1 MYFEFHAE
9 PRQGATWTPA
19 VDVCE
24 RETEIVI
31 FVEAPGVDRSDLQL
45 HWNDGV
51 LTISGHKRQEPQDGK
66 MAAYLCVERLY
77 GPFRRE
83 IAIGIPIDHR
93 SARAELKDGLLSIR
107 LPKRASKPEVSEIPI
122 L

>member
-9 PRQGATWTPA
+9 SRQAATWTPA

-31 FVEAPGVDRSDLQL
+31 FVETPGVDRSDLQL
-45 HWNDGV
+45 SWNDGV
-51 LTISGHKRQEPQDGK
+51 LMISGHKRQEPPDRK

-77 GPFRRE
+77 GQFRRE
-83 IAIGIPIDHR
+83 IAIGIPIDHQR
-93 SARAELKDGLLSIR
+93 ARAELKDGVLCIR
-107 LPKRASKPEVSEIPI
+107 LPKRASKPEVSNIPI